1 MSRAV
6 PWPAEEDLPRPRR
19 RVTDRVDLRAVIV
32 GVVAA
37 VLAVVLGLAAPDGLL
52 LGLVAYVITLVGL
65 TLEAGRSHV
74 WPTVDLTETDGTRRE
89 IAALTWTFV
98 GREGRVSEA
107 AIRRL
112 RPLAERRLLRHG
124 LSLPV
129 PLGPALAALDDPRR
143 DQARALLGDRV
154 WATLTGPGGYL
165 PTFTE
170 IAHCVDVLER
180 LGPPTPTER
189 PQP

>member
-1 MSRAV
+1 MSPAV
-6 PWPAEEDLPRPRR
+6 PWPAAEDLTRPRR
-19 RVTDRVDLRAVIV
+19 RLTDRVDLRAVLV
-32 GVVAA
+32 GVVVA
-37 VLAVVLGLAAPDGLL
+37 VTAVALGLAASDALL

-74 WPTVDLTETDGTRRE
+74 WPTVDLDETDGVRRE

-143 DQARALLGDRV
+143 DQARVLLGERV

>member
-19 RVTDRVDLRAVIV
+19 RLTDRVDLRAVIV
-32 GVVAA
+32 GVAVA
-37 VLAVVLGLAAPDGLL
+37 VLAVVLGLAVPDGLL